1 MTVQLSIKQEI
12 QCQSVAIRIQRM
24 DESEVKQLLI
34 ATYRRLVELDAE
46 YLPQIR
52 KQWRIDP

>member
-1 MTVQLSIKQEI
+1 MTQLSIEQEI
-12 QCQSVAIRIQRM
+12 QCLSVSLRVQRM
-24 DESEVKQLLI
+24 SEAEVKQLLI
-34 ATYRRLVELDAE
+34 DTYRRLVELDAE